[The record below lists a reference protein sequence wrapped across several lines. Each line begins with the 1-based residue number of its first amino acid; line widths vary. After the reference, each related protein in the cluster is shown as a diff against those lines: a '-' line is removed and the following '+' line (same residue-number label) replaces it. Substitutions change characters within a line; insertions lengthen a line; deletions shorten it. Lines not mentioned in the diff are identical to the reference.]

1 MSLIEDTV
9 VQCTTVHVKFIYN
22 TVIIVEIFRAKTF
35 PCVGR
40 PDVQSLELFFLQI
53 YRCKGEIYININIK
67 KKLIC
72 HGLYT
77 IQGDVQCIYAVRK
90 QKLF

>member
-9 VQCTTVHVKFIYN
+9 VQCTTVQVKFIYN

-40 PDVQSLELFFLQI
+40 PDVQSLELFFLQ
-53 YRCKGEIYININIK
+53 RKNVYI
-67 KKLIC
+67 
-72 HGLYT
+72 
-77 IQGDVQCIYAVRK
+77 DVKVKYI
-90 QKLF
+90 